1 MNFSAFGGPFSGIH
15 QFAAKFGHDTQ
26 SGPFSSAT
34 SGMNSQDVHGN
45 RYHTTTNHFNQNS
58 TSGSAMQYG
67 QNLSNAYNQPQ
78 GEHNNMFSNDHKDA
92 LKTKIE
98 RDRED
103 AINQQI
109 LQNVNQSWQTLAN
122 PSNTVDYSSHLLS
135 ATLPISIQH
144 FLKYSES
151 IKKESSALNNS
162 TIGNGSTSNGL
173 NGGLKNG
180 ISPNLNLALNQVNAM
195 HSHHQHHTS
204 NSISNSSNAATAA
217 NNTNNVSNHAAEI
230 IDSVATT
237 TTAVS
242 NGKKKKKKAPK
253 EKKPRPKPGEIRE
266 TKALDGSTLY
276 CCPECQMAYP
286 DRSLIEQHVISHAV
300 ERRFVCDICNAALKR
315 KDHLTRHKLSH
326 IPDRPHVC
334 NICMKSFKRK
344 EQLTL
349 HIVIHSGEKK
359 HVCQECGKGFYRKD
373 HLRKHTRSHI
383 ARRVKSEVSAQ
394 SQPAAPATT
403 VSATTTTN
411 GRQAQNSSS

>member
-1 MNFSAFGGPFSGIH
+1 MDIELRFEF
-15 QFAAKFGHDTQ
+15 
-26 SGPFSSAT
+26 
-34 SGMNSQDVHGN
+34 
-45 RYHTTTNHFNQNS
+45 RYFPLH
-58 TSGSAMQYG
+58 
-67 QNLSNAYNQPQ
+67 L
-78 GEHNNMFSNDHKDA
+78 
-92 LKTKIE
+92 I
-98 RDRED
+98 

-151 IKKESSALNNS
+151 IKKEQSALSN
-162 TIGNGSTSNGL
+162 TAIANGSTGNGL
-173 NGGLKNG
+173 NSNLSNINNSMSSANLSGMDVNGLNVGNGFNLKSDLLGGLKNG
-180 ISPNLNLALNQVNAM
+180 IGSNLNLALNQVNAM
-195 HSHHQHHTS
+195 QSHHQAHHHSLNTT
-204 NSISNSSNAATAA
+204 NSISASSNTASTA
-217 NNTNNVSNHAAEI
+217 NSGSANHAAEVI
-230 IDSVATT
+230 NSVATT
-237 TTAVS
+237 TVTAVT

-334 NICMKSFKRK
+334 NVSEFTSIF
-344 EQLTL
+344 L
-349 HIVIHSGEKK
+349 IHF
-359 HVCQECGKGFYRKD
+359 H
-373 HLRKHTRSHI
+373 
-383 ARRVKSEVSAQ
+383 
-394 SQPAAPATT
+394 
-403 VSATTTTN
+403 
-411 GRQAQNSSS
+411 